1 MRTRASPTRTITVQ
15 LVLGPEKISGK
26 SSGSMRKNEM
36 EAVDAAASRHFV
48 GWLTKF
54 SRCSACVG
62 SAGRDSATTTAQRRT
77 SRRVSMIR
85 VSPEDI
91 RDLLIGF
98 AAAIELDQV
107 RVDAPPP
114 EKVHPDYDDRMWRRW
129 RRIDQLL
136 PTI

>member
-1 MRTRASPTRTITVQ
+1 
-15 LVLGPEKISGK
+15 
-26 SSGSMRKNEM
+26 
-36 EAVDAAASRHFV
+36 
-48 GWLTKF
+48 
-54 SRCSACVG
+54 
-62 SAGRDSATTTAQRRT
+62 
-77 SRRVSMIR
+77 MIR

-136 PTI
+136 PTINEIPSTMLKELSQVAITYEPTVVGQIALAGCS